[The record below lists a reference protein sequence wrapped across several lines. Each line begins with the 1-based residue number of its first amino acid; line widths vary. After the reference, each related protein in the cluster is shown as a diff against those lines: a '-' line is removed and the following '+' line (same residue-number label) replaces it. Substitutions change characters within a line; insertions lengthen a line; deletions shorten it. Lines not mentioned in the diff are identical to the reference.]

1 MDIVQMLKALGDE
14 TRIRTL
20 NLLKDE
26 ELCVCEIEH
35 ILGITQSNASRH
47 LTKLSVLKIVDYEKK
62 AQWVYY
68 KLSKK
73 TLEQF
78 PFIKELLENELNK
91 IDICKNDIE
100 ILIKYKKSGMT
111 CEDEKFITA
120 RQTILSINK
129 WIMYKKG
136 LLSLAVRKLI
146 SIDISKYKD
155 SQGKLLLLDIISVL
169 SQIQKIQPTND
180 VVEYIDNAIKGE
192 YLNNKDINE
201 IEKLF

>member
-1 MDIVQMLKALGDE
+1 M
-14 TRIRTL
+14 
-20 NLLKDE
+20 
-26 ELCVCEIEH
+26 
-35 ILGITQSNASRH
+35 
-47 LTKLSVLKIVDYEKK
+47 
-62 AQWVYY
+62 
-68 KLSKK
+68 
-73 TLEQF
+73 EQL

-100 ILIKYKKSGMT
+100 MLIKYKKSGMT

-120 RQTILSINK
+120 TQTIQSINK

-136 LLSLAVRKLI
+136 LLSLVVCKLI

-155 SQGKLLLLDIISVL
+155 SQGKLILLDIISVL

-201 IEKLF
+201 I